1 MGIGTLLTSID
12 RSARISVI
20 LQQKIFIS
28 DSRQGKF
35 MKEVAI
41 LLVIALM
48 LNGCGSS
55 TTTAQTAAG
64 VTWGAVLSGGIG
76 SDSGFSF
83 TTQFTVGSGGT
94 LSISYFQFL
103 NSNSTQCFPVAGGTQ
118 AGSMVLTTNTSN
130 STVTGTFSF
139 TEQSGGN
146 TLTLTGTVTGTENG
160 TTLSGGS
167 VTGSWTLAGGTG
179 CSDATG
185 GSFTMTQH

>member
-1 MGIGTLLTSID
+1 
-12 RSARISVI
+12 
-20 LQQKIFIS
+20 
-28 DSRQGKF
+28 

-41 LLVIALM
+41 LLLAALL

-55 TTTAQTAAG
+55 SSSTSTQTAASN
-64 VTWGAVLSGGIG
+64 TWQAQMLGGEGTASGI
-76 SDSGFSF
+76 SF
-83 TTQFTVGSGGT
+83 ITQFTVGGDGT

-118 AGSMVLTTNTSN
+118 SGSMVLTTNTSN

-139 TEQSGGN
+139 TVQSGGN

-167 VTGSWTLAGGTG
+167 VSGTWTVSGATG
-179 CSDATG
+179 CNDPTG